1 VSREREPR
9 VVFGFHA
16 VLARLRA
23 DPSSVL
29 EIFLD
34 ETRNDARGKDLA
46 AAAERAGVRL
56 MRVPTKRL
64 DGFYGGGRHQGVVA
78 RVAVKSLGDS
88 LDEIL
93 EPVQQPLLLVL
104 DGVTDP
110 HNLGA
115 CLRVANAAG
124 AHAVIAPKDRAAG
137 ITPAVS
143 KVASGAAEATP
154 YLMVTNLART
164 LRELKERHVWIV
176 GAEARAPQSLYDAQL
191 PDSIAWVL
199 GAEGEGMR
207 RLTRETCD
215 LLVSIPMG
223 GEVESLNVSVSAG
236 ICLFESVRR
245 RTGAQRAGQT
255 RMAKAGPAYTPPDPT
270 EIELKPE
277 ALDYWAR
284 TLETKPDKIR
294 KAVQKVGPVLET
306 VKKELGIAGV

>member
-1 VSREREPR
+1 MKEPR

-23 DPSSVL
+23 DPRSVL

-34 ETRNDARGKDLA
+34 ETRQDARAKDLA
-46 AAAERAGVRL
+46 AIAERTGVRL

-78 RVAVKSLGDS
+78 RIEVKKMADS
-88 LDEIL
+88 LDELL
-93 EPVQQPLLLVL
+93 EGVEKPLLLVL

-124 AHAVIAPKDRAAG
+124 AHAVIAPRDRAAG

-164 LRELKERHVWIV
+164 LTELKERNIWIV
-176 GAEARAPQSLYDAQL
+176 GADERAKEDVFTANL
-191 PDSIAWVL
+191 PDAIAWVL

-207 RLTRETCD
+207 RLTRESCD
-215 LLVSIPMG
+215 LLVRIPMR

-236 ICLFESVRR
+236 VCLFESVRR
-245 RTGAQRAGQT
+245 R
-255 RMAKAGPAYTPPDPT
+255 K
-270 EIELKPE
+270 
-277 ALDYWAR
+277 
-284 TLETKPDKIR
+284 
-294 KAVQKVGPVLET
+294 
-306 VKKELGIAGV
+306 

>member
-1 VSREREPR
+1 MSREREPR

-23 DPSSVL
+23 DPSSVV

-34 ETRNDARGKDLA
+34 ETRNDARGKDLV
-46 AAAERAGVRL
+46 AAAERTGVRL

-78 RVAVKSLGDS
+78 RVALKSLGES
-88 LDEIL
+88 LDEL
-93 EPVQQPLLLVL
+93 LDQVKEPPLLLVL

-124 AHAVIAPKDRAAG
+124 AHAVIAPNDRAAG

-143 KVASGAAEATP
+143 KVASGAAEAIP

-164 LRELKERHVWIV
+164 LGELKEREVWIV
-176 GAEARAPQSLYDAQL
+176 GADERAAQTLYEADL
-191 PDSIAWVL
+191 PPAIAWVL

-207 RLTRETCD
+207 RLTRESCD
-215 LLVSIPMG
+215 LLVRIPMG
-223 GEVESLNVSVSAG
+223 GEVESLNVSVTAG
-236 ICLFESVRR
+236 LCLYESVRR
-245 RTGAQRAGQT
+245 RS
-255 RMAKAGPAYTPPDPT
+255 
-270 EIELKPE
+270 
-277 ALDYWAR
+277 AR
-284 TLETKPDKIR
+284 TPGSS
-294 KAVQKVGPVLET
+294 AP
-306 VKKELGIAGV
+306 

>member
-1 VSREREPR
+1 MKPGKEPR

-16 VLARLRA
+16 VLSRLRS
-23 DPSSVL
+23 DPKSVL
-29 EIFLD
+29 EVFLD
-34 ETRNDARGKDLA
+34 ETRNDARAKDLA
-46 AAAERAGVRL
+46 TVAERSGVTL
-56 MRVPTKRL
+56 HRVPTKRL

-78 RVAVKSLGDS
+78 RVEMKNLADS
-88 LDEIL
+88 LDDIL
-93 EPVQQPLLLVL
+93 EQVEKPLLLVL

-137 ITPAVS
+137 VTPAVS

-164 LRELKERHVWIV
+164 LADIKERNIWVV
-176 GAEARAPQSLYDAQL
+176 GADERAEKTLYETDL

-215 LLVSIPMG
+215 VLAKLSTQGPIG
-223 GEVESLNVSVSAG
+223 SLNVSNAAAVA
-236 ICLFESVRR
+236 L
-245 RTGAQRAGQT
+245 
-255 RMAKAGPAYTPPDPT
+255 Y
-270 EIELKPE
+270 EL
-277 ALDYWAR
+277 AR
-284 TLETKPDKIR
+284 LR
-294 KAVQKVGPVLET
+294 
-306 VKKELGIAGV
+306 